1 MQRVGEGEARA
12 NREKEWN
19 FSRRTK
25 NTEFYISMLDFL
37 YVASQANVRVNRMI
51 NENWNFDREVEM

>member
-1 MQRVGEGEARA
+1 MQRVGEGEAGA

-25 NTEFYISMLDFL
+25 NTEFCTSMLDFL
-37 YVASQANVRVNRMI
+37 YLASQANIRVNRMI